1 MYFDLVVAGRKEP
14 KRLMFSFDMESDT
27 VEAVGLELEE
37 EFSLTQEEREQF
49 TDVLRHELE
58 RVLLRMPED
67 KGQGFEAFVE
77 STFGSVV
84 VSMSLDDWKGF
95 TRNSATLASQHLD
108 PSKKKEIALKIKVE
122 KRGGDKRST
131 EGGSAD
137 PTEAN
142 EVSTPSQTSFER
154 PTKSLSRVSFD
165 RPGKAWENLLR
176 HFQKGGPVSVEGPDD
191 SSIPRAGVARNGQQD
206 CSPEGLVF
214 RTDTANVNALEET
227 LAQKAQRASLKA
239 PRTTRRM
246 LIKAVTPRSASQV
259 LHQVK
264 AAAGAMRQMQSAA
277 LFLCRNSLDAK
288 KVVEAK
294 QRSQQIQQSQQSM
307 KKTNSKRNIFGR
319 LKPDTLKPD
328 TLKPVDTKSVH
339 DFRSLEGPYGL
350 THEMRT
356 FSEGQYPMSHKHGQ
370 SVWGQLK
377 RAVQKAPWSLR
388 RRRSKN
394 LRF

>member
-1 MYFDLVVAGRKEP
+1 
-14 KRLMFSFDMESDT
+14 ME
-27 VEAVGLELEE
+27 A
-37 EFSLTQEEREQF
+37 
-49 TDVLRHELE
+49 
-58 RVLLRMPED
+58 
-67 KGQGFEAFVE
+67 
-77 STFGSVV
+77 
-84 VSMSLDDWKGF
+84 
-95 TRNSATLASQHLD
+95 
-108 PSKKKEIALKIKVE
+108 
-122 KRGGDKRST
+122 
-131 EGGSAD
+131 
-137 PTEAN
+137 
-142 EVSTPSQTSFER
+142 
-154 PTKSLSRVSFD
+154 
-165 RPGKAWENLLR
+165 
-176 HFQKGGPVSVEGPDD
+176 PDD

-206 CSPEGLVF
+206 RSPEGLVF
-214 RTDTANVNALEET
+214 RTDTANVNALEES
-227 LAQKAQRASLKA
+227 LAQKAKRASLKS
-239 PRTTRRM
+239 PKTTRRM

-288 KVVEAK
+288 KAVENK
-294 QRSQQIQQSQQSM
+294 QQSQQSQQSM

-319 LKPDTLKPD
+319 QKPDSLKPDS
-328 TLKPVDTKSVH
+328 LKPVDTKSVH
-339 DFRSLEGPYGL
+339 DFRSLEATYGP